1 MPNLLAECQLPKKL
15 SSTSSGETCHFAVT
29 AKFPPVSTENG
40 PSKNLINMLIVKIS
54 KSSGSGFFR
63 PSQKNWCL
71 LSQPCNFL
79 LSWRL
84 RWNMPLSKANF
95 DHEDSM
101 SWSTSNN
108 SDCIG
113 FLICLWCSVMGSQSH
128 FGLRCEN
135 ILMVKEMFHLPIW
148 LEKMVI
154 LPTVISKQAG
164 VGVQMQTFVIIAI
177 CWSDSSFFWLEK

>member
-1 MPNLLAECQLPKKL
+1 MPNLLAECQLLKNCHLHQVVKRATLL
-15 SSTSSGETCHFAVT
+15 SQQNSRQYQQRT
-29 AKFPPVSTENG
+29 G
-40 PSKNLINMLIVKIS
+40 PQKNLINMLNAKIS

-63 PSQKNWCL
+63 PSQKNWRL

-128 FGLRCEN
+128 CGLRCEN
-135 ILMVKEMFHLPIW
+135 ILMVKEMIHLPG
-148 LEKMVI
+148 KNGD
-154 LPTVISKQAG
+154 T
-164 VGVQMQTFVIIAI
+164 TN
-177 CWSDSSFFWLEK
+177 SD